1 MKAMFSCDVTKTKG
15 AGHLMRSVSIA
26 ERARESGIDVVFSGV
41 YETAFAQ
48 SVLLS
53 NGFKS
58 IEFCG
63 DSEALANLAVETNI
77 DLVHCDD
84 YNPRP
89 ELHGALSAHGIALSS
104 MEDGGYGARNADVI
118 IDPSPFAETVYR
130 PGASSATHLRGLSY
144 APLRQSVI
152 AAANAR
158 KASPPRPEFSGRDP
172 FRVLILLGG
181 TDASG
186 ATKQMVD
193 LWTTSVSESV
203 CFAVL
208 PGIDTEII
216 EIRGTTEIHWLPP
229 SPDVARLLSEFDAVI
244 TAAGTTVWEVGAIG
258 TPGAAILQAENQR
271 SNYDYV
277 VDSGALLGLG
287 RVDDLPGS
295 APGVRS
301 AMKRLRSM
309 GGLTSAHGSNT
320 VDLEGADRIVS
331 EWMGSVNNRNGLRL
345 RDARMSDASSLFD
358 WRNDVHVRAVS
369 RDNRPLTWENHVAWL
384 RSVLADPNRKL
395 LVAVLDWTLAGTVR
409 FDEIGK
415 SPHEWEI
422 SIALSQEKRGQGL
435 GDRLLKAAEDN
446 LRSQC
451 EGPVRISA
459 LVKADNHTSSKLFAR
474 NGYDE
479 DLRRPETAL
488 VRWGKLIQQSN

>member
-26 ERARESGIDVVFSGV
+26 ERARKSGVDVVFSGI
-41 YETAFAQ
+41 YKTAFAQ

-53 NGFKS
+53 SGFES
-58 IEFCG
+58 IEFHG
-63 DSEALANLAVETNI
+63 DSEALADLAVDTNI

-89 ELHGALSAHGIALSS
+89 ELHRALSTRGIVLSS
-104 MEDGGYGARNADVI
+104 MEDGAYGARNADVI
-118 IDPSPFAETVYR
+118 IDPSPLAETVYR

-144 APLRQSVI
+144 VPLRQSVI

-158 KASPPRPEFSGRDP
+158 KAMHSRPEHSGRDL

-193 LWTTSVSESV
+193 LWTTSVSRSL

-208 PGIDTEII
+208 PGLDAEII
-216 EIRGTTEIHWLPP
+216 ESRGTTEIHWLPP
-229 SPDVARLLSEFDAVI
+229 SPDMARLLSEVDAVI

-277 VDSGALLGLG
+277 VDSGALVGLG
-287 RVDDLPGS
+287 RVDDLPRS
-295 APGVRS
+295 APAVRS

-309 GGLTSAHGSNT
+309 GGLTSAYGPST

-331 EWMGSVNNRNGLRL
+331 EWIGSVDNRNALRL
-345 RDARMSDASSLFD
+345 RGARMSDASSLFD
-358 WRNDVHVRAVS
+358 WRNDANVRAVS
-369 RDNRPLTWENHVAWL
+369 RDNRPLTWESHIAWL
-384 RSVLADPNRKL
+384 RSVLANPRRKL
-395 LVAVLDWTLAGTVR
+395 LVAVLGSTLAGTVR
-409 FDEIGK
+409 FDEMGRN
-415 SPHEWEI
+415 PHEWEI
-422 SIALSQEKRGQGL
+422 SIALNPEKRGQGL
-435 GDRLLKAAEDN
+435 GDRLLKAAEHN

-459 LVKADNHTSSKLFAR
+459 LVKTDNHTSSRLFAR

-479 DLRRPETAL
+479 GSRAPQTAL
-488 VRWGKLIQQSN
+488 VMWGKLIQ